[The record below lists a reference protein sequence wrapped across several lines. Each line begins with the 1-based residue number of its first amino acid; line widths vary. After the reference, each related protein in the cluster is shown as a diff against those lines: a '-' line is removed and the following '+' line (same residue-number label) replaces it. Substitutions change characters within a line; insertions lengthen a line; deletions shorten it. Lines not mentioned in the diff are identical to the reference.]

1 MTEREKNITKT
12 MHSCIYYMYSATVVY
27 VILMLDMFLAMAIAR
42 SQNYKSFDIPKI
54 CQIWKNFG
62 RGKPWQMPPLTEE

>member
-1 MTEREKNITKT
+1 
-12 MHSCIYYMYSATVVY
+12 MYILYVFCYSSIY

-42 SQNYKSFDIPKI
+42 SQNYKILRVNIPKI